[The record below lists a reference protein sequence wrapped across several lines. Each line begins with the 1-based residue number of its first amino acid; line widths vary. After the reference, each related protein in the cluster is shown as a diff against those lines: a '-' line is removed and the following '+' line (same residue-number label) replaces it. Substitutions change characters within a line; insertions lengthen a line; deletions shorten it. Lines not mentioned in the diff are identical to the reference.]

1 MPCVNAPIMLLVNYL
16 QNISNNTLSLL
27 NNDTLVLVNSNR
39 MFYTIWKSWRWVT
52 DSGTPPPLSQAF
64 LAYIRELDA
73 DDSRDKYYEFFE
85 NYGTH
90 FVKTID
96 YGARF
101 TRTHQMTQSTYQH
114 MSSSGFSVEAAAS
127 YEGLFS
133 VSGSLSLTDSQRE
146 AVNEFRQGVTTKVCT
161 RIETNL
167 WGSMI
172 LIQIWTFFRKKYLL
186 VCTFWTII
194 SSFEIH
200 VQKT

>member
-1 MPCVNAPIMLLVNYL
+1 MQIKETLERIWNPIIY
-16 QNISNNTLSLL
+16 
-27 NNDTLVLVNSNR
+27 
-39 MFYTIWKSWRWVT
+39 YYPTIKSCRCIP
-52 DSGTPPPLSQAF
+52 SAGTPPPLSQAF

-73 DDSRDKYYEFFE
+73 DDSREKYYELFE

-146 AVNEFRQGVTTKVCT
+146 AVNEFRQGVTTKV
-161 RIETNL
+161 
-167 WGSMI
+167 
-172 LIQIWTFFRKKYLL
+172 
-186 VCTFWTII
+186 
-194 SSFEIH
+194 
-200 VQKT
+200 